1 MGQLH
6 DAVGSSARVRR
17 PAPPQPWSRF
27 VALAAASVL
36 LVAGLAS
43 GCAPVVPTG
52 PTASGGPS
60 ADPSASVRAPGSPA
74 TIDPGVGRLVWLVD
88 RAGGFGI
95 WTTDLAG
102 GDVRTYQ
109 SDLDE
114 AGNSLRDARLVGDD
128 VVLIRDG
135 PTAELW
141 ILSPTTPPRR
151 LLDNVNSFVQR
162 GTRELIAVRD
172 VGTERAIWRVPL
184 DGPPPAVIA
193 ELPVPDHGPQVG
205 PFGFAISPD
214 GRTVAAGWVGGPVE
228 VIGPKPATR
237 RDIGAPL
244 VVADDGR
251 IVAVTGRVGDAYLLD
266 GDRMVELAAP
276 ESDPLAAPGSG
287 LVAWASIGDDGALD
301 AVELRDVL
309 AGTSATYPA
318 SGTATNVVGL
328 TPDHIVLEATAFDP
342 QRRTSSVVD
351 RHSGRFETFEA
362 TAPAAD

>member
-1 MGQLH
+1 M
-6 DAVGSSARVRR
+6 
-17 PAPPQPWSRF
+17 PPKRWPRF
-27 VALAAASVL
+27 VVLAAASVVV
-36 LVAGLAS
+36 VAGLAG

-52 PTASGGPS
+52 PLPSGGTT
-60 ADPSASVRAPGSPA
+60 ADPSASSFPPGSPA

-102 GDVRTYQ
+102 GDVRTYR

-114 AGNSLRDARLVGDD
+114 AGTTLRDARLVGDD

-141 ILSPTTPPRR
+141 ILSPTSPPRR
-151 LLDNVNSFVQR
+151 LLDNVNSFVQS
-162 GTRELIAVRD
+162 GARELIVVRD
-172 VGTERAIWRVPL
+172 VGTVRAIWRVPL
-184 DGPPPAVIA
+184 DGPLPAVIA

-228 VIGPKPATR
+228 VIGPKPSTR

-266 GDRMVELAAP
+266 GDRMLELAAP
-276 ESDPLAAPGSG
+276 ESDPLAMPGSG

-309 AGTSATYPA
+309 AGSSESYPA
-318 SGTATNVVGL
+318 GGTATNVVGL
-328 TPDHIVLEATAFDP
+328 TPDHVILEATAFDP
-342 QRRTSSVVD
+342 QARTIGVVD
-351 RHSGRFETFEA
+351 RRSGRFETFEVS
-362 TAPAAD
+362 APAAD